1 MTMMLD
7 LAPPRSAFA
16 EVVGAFAAALDP
28 RRSDTTAVAP
38 DNWREWCPTLFPDT
52 FTSDFASHH
61 ASFWEHV
68 DRIQQGNRVEPY
80 FAVWARGGGKTT
92 NLETAVVWLGAT
104 ARRRFCLYV
113 RGVQEKANESVRS
126 ISNLVESGNF
136 ELYYPSMAQRQVGK
150 FGNQLG
156 WRMDMLRCG
165 NGFNVLAL
173 GLDAAVR
180 GVKLGERRPDLIV
193 LDDID
198 DQLDNPKTIK
208 KKISVLT
215 KSILPA
221 GSSNV
226 VVLCGQNLI
235 HQNGIVSGVVNR
247 TSGFLYN
254 AVVNGPVPAV
264 RGLVVERCPDGR
276 GHVVIAG
283 EPTWEAGQGLDVVEA
298 QINLWG
304 LPAFLEE
311 AQHEVEESGGHWD
324 DVEFE
329 HVVLQDVPELVA
341 GEVWVDP
348 AVTAHDGSDS
358 HALIAD
364 GMGVDG
370 RLYRL
375 YAWEEVSTPEDSV
388 QRAIEVCLDY
398 GLDAVG
404 VETNQGGLTWKSV
417 YDRVWERM
425 LQNGELGQ
433 WIRIDEDGNEI
444 LPTKPKFKEVKATAS
459 DGSKIYRNQQM
470 KADYANG
477 RIVHVVGTT
486 AVLERA
492 LRRFP
497 KKPMDLADSA
507 YWGWVH
513 VFRRKRAGQ
522 VLAQGKVKDRR

>member
-1 MTMMLD
+1 ML
-7 LAPPRSAFA
+7 LSPTAPRSAFA
-16 EVVGAFAAALDP
+16 EAIESLARGLDP
-28 RRSDTTAVAP
+28 RKGETTAVAP
-38 DNWREWCPTLFPDT
+38 ERWSEWCRTLFPDT
-52 FTSDFASHH
+52 FAAPFALHH
-61 ASFWEHV
+61 ADFWEHV
-68 DRIQQGNRVEPY
+68 AGITAVNRVAPY

-104 ARRRFCLYV
+104 KRRRFCLYV

-126 ISNLVESGNF
+126 IGELVESGNF
-136 ELYYPSMAQRQVGK
+136 ELYYPQMASRQIGK

-180 GVKLGERRPDLIV
+180 GVKLGKLRPDLII

-198 DQLDNPKTIK
+198 DQNDAAKTIK
-208 KKISVLT
+208 KKIGVLT

-226 VVLCGQNLI
+226 VVLCGQNII
-235 HQNGIVSGVVNR
+235 HEAGIVNQVVEK
-247 TSGFLYN
+247 TADFLTN
-254 AVVNGPVPAV
+254 SIVNGPVPAA
-264 RGLVVERCPDGR
+264 RDLVVRRDENGRRWKVISGVATWPD
-276 GHVVIAG
+276 
-283 EPTWEAGQGLDVVEA
+283 GQGLDVIEA

-304 LPAFLEE
+304 YSSFLEE

-324 DVEFE
+324 DVDFE
-329 HVVLQDVPELVA
+329 RVAPEDVPELER

-364 GMGVDG
+364 GMGIDG

-375 YAWEEVSTPEDSV
+375 YAWEEIATPEQSIR
-388 QRAIEVCLDY
+388 RAIEVCLDY

-425 LQNGELGQ
+425 VENGELSQ
-433 WIRIDEDGNEI
+433 WVTFDTNNKEV
-444 LPTKPKFKEVKATAS
+444 LPRKPAFKEVKATSS
-459 DGSKIYRNQQM
+459 DGSKIHRNQQM
-470 KADYANG
+470 KADYGNG
-477 RIVHVVGTT
+477 RIVHVLGQT
-486 AVLERA
+486 AVLEKA

-497 KKPMDLADSA
+497 KKPLDLADSA
-507 YWGWVH
+507 YWGWRN
-513 VFRRKRAGQ
+513 VF
-522 VLAQGKVKDRR
+522 GKKAKGVFL